1 METLSKRRKVDTVVR
16 VVQEEQS
23 SSCLSTCVFGVFTFQ
38 CSRNKIFISTV
49 RRSWWTVQE
58 RVSTADYRE
67 DKWGAGRFEETT
79 VSFYSAVKAGYLM
92 EVKEPEFSKPN
103 FEPGEFEEVL
113 SESCEEN
120 TADMSTSVRLT
131 VLYQLDNMC
140 LRPSA
145 VGRRGRRGL
154 WFQWEFPHIHIFN
167 TRLFQFE
174 MKNVESVLCKTELA
188 QFIQLFCKVMGFLH
202 N

>member
-1 METLSKRRKVDTVVR
+1 
-16 VVQEEQS
+16 
-23 SSCLSTCVFGVFTFQ
+23 
-38 CSRNKIFISTV
+38 
-49 RRSWWTVQE
+49 
-58 RVSTADYRE
+58 
-67 DKWGAGRFEETT
+67 
-79 VSFYSAVKAGYLM
+79 M

-174 MKNVESVLCKTELA
+174 MKNVESVKLNWLS
-188 QFIQLFCKVMGFLH
+188 LFSYFVKSWDFCITNIVQQITAV
-202 N
+202 